1 MRTKYPQSKSF
12 LWARAFANL
21 EAERYDDALVFFDS
35 LKTVIEDENQ
45 SSKYNLIQISYN
57 KMLCHYEMERY
68 TNALIEID
76 YCENL
81 VLADD
86 MRDRLDDIFD
96 KLRDHK
102 KQIQKIL
109 SNSG

>member
-1 MRTKYPQSKSF
+1 
-12 LWARAFANL
+12 
-21 EAERYDDALVFFDS
+21 
-35 LKTVIEDENQ
+35 
-45 SSKYNLIQISYN
+45 
-57 KMLCHYEMERY
+57 MERY